1 MTSLTKNAPLT
12 SVTVRDILWYK
23 CLQINV
29 SSWFAK
35 SLHQTVLGTSQR
47 HHSTY
52 APEGKGTND
61 RACHHI
67 MARSKTLRGVRR
79 RVWEFSSGPLH
90 IEPGKRNSPVTI
102 RRISLRRP
110 EGEKRPTD
118 RVECQKRHPIE
129 RDLRPWPHL
138 VSSLAL
144 RHRWRYRC
152 DSPLGRV
159 FPIFACLLLQGTSLA
174 PGSRHLSRF
183 DVLVY

>member
-1 MTSLTKNAPLT
+1 MRLLSLTLSLPQGHYMTSFTKNAPLT

-52 APEGKGTND
+52 APEGKGTNG

-79 RVWEFSSGPLH
+79 RVWEFSSARSVSNLGNGTVQSLYAVFHCDDQRKKKGP
-90 IEPGKRNSPVTI
+90 RTV
-102 RRISLRRP
+102 
-110 EGEKRPTD
+110 
-118 RVECQKRHPIE
+118 
-129 RDLRPWPHL
+129 
-138 VSSLAL
+138 
-144 RHRWRYRC
+144 
-152 DSPLGRV
+152 
-159 FPIFACLLLQGTSLA
+159 
-174 PGSRHLSRF
+174 
-183 DVLVY
+183 